1 MVRSTDASVAGP
13 VLLFFGRCGDHGVE
27 AVIGRS
33 ESDWARDN
41 STVTNSLLLPLFG
54 QREQFLLI
62 GMTWY

>member
-54 QREQFLLI
+54 
-62 GMTWY
+62 